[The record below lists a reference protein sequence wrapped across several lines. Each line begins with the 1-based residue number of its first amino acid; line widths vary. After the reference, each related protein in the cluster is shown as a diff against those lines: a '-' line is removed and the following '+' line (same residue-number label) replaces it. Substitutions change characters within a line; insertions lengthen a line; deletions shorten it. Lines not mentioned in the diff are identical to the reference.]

1 MSGRAL
7 PFPRREDFHGRLFL
21 RKLQGDRRL
30 PRGVHPA
37 RSIHTGSIIDESG
50 NARQLEFAWQVI
62 DSDPDFAFP
71 DHAGEVIT
79 VQDCWISR
87 DRPEVQACVRSLLHK
102 MGYTVLEAPGNGA
115 GCTFCTTALTEPSAS
130 NSKLAPE
137 RWLEKGGS
145 VVRPMPEAEADEVLR
160 THCNQIQTEEVACYC
175 KFCADG
181 IRRGGKTPR
190 HLIELL
196 FG

>member
-1 MSGRAL
+1 
-7 PFPRREDFHGRLFL
+7 
-21 RKLQGDRRL
+21 
-30 PRGVHPA
+30 
-37 RSIHTGSIIDESG
+37 
-50 NARQLEFAWQVI
+50 
-62 DSDPDFAFP
+62 
-71 DHAGEVIT
+71 
-79 VQDCWISR
+79 
-87 DRPEVQACVRSLLHK
+87 

-137 RWLEKGGS
+137 RWLETGGS